1 MKPDIHPEY
10 KVGTV
15 TCACGNSFQVRSTVG
30 DMNVEICSACH
41 PFFTG
46 KQKLVDSAGRV
57 EKFMRK
63 YGLAD
68 KKAAQEKAEEI
79 KAIEAKAAAEKAAE
93 EKVAAEEKAAEAKN
107 VKTEPKAETKVET
120 KAEEKAE
127 AVVTESKTEKV
138 EDKEAVTNS

>member
-1 MKPDIHPEY
+1 VKPDIHPEY

-15 TCACGNSFQVRSTVG
+15 TCACGHSFQVRSTVG

-46 KQKLVDSAGRV
+46 KQHLVDSAGRV

-68 KKAAQEKAEEI
+68 KKAAQEKAEEV
-79 KAIEAKAAAEKAAE
+79 KAVEAKAAEQKA
-93 EKVAAEEKAAEAKN
+93 VEEKAAAEQQAAEAKKN
-107 VKTEPKAETKVET
+107 VAVKAETKVKA
-120 KAEEKAE
+120 KAEEQAE
-127 AVVTESKTEKV
+127 PVGTESKTEKV

>member
-15 TCACGNSFQVRSTVG
+15 TCACGSSFQVRSTVG

-68 KKAAQEKAEEI
+68 KKAAQAKAEEV
-79 KAIEAKAAAEKAAE
+79 KAVEAKAAKEKAAAEKA
-93 EKVAAEEKAAEAKN
+93 AAEEKAAEAKDVN
-107 VKTEPKAETKVET
+107 AKAQPKVET
-120 KAEEKAE
+120 MAEEKAE
-127 AVVTESKTEKV
+127 PVVTESQTEKI

>member
-15 TCACGNSFQVRSTVG
+15 TCACGHSFQVRSTVG

-46 KQKLVDSAGRV
+46 KQHLVDSAGRV
-57 EKFMRK
+57 EKFMKK

-68 KKAAQEKAEEI
+68 KKAAQEKAEEV
-79 KAIEAKAAAEKAAE
+79 KAVEAKAAEQKAVEEKAA
-93 EKVAAEEKAAEAKN
+93 AERQAAEAKN
-107 VKTEPKAETKVET
+107 VAEKAETKVEA
-120 KAEEKAE
+120 KAEEQAE
-127 AVVTESKTEKV
+127 SVGTESKTEKV

>member
-63 YGLAD
+63 YGMAD

-79 KAIEAKAAAEKAAE
+79 KAIEAKAAEEKAAE

>member
-15 TCACGNSFQVRSTVG
+15 TCACGHSFQVRSTVG

-46 KQKLVDSAGRV
+46 KQHLVDSAGRV
-57 EKFMRK
+57 EKFMKK

-68 KKAAQEKAEEI
+68 KKAAQEKAEEV
-79 KAIEAKAAAEKAAE
+79 KAVAAKAAEQKAVEEKTAAE
-93 EKVAAEEKAAEAKN
+93 RQAAEAKN
-107 VKTEPKAETKVET
+107 VAVKAETKVEA
-120 KAEEKAE
+120 KAEEQAE
-127 AVVTESKTEKV
+127 SVGTESKTEKV